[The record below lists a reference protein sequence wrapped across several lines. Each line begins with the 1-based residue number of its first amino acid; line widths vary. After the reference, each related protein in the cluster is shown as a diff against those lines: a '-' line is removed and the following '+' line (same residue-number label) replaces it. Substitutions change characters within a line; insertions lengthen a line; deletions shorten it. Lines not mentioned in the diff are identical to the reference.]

1 MDSAVLDHG
10 PSHLFAPLRMSL
22 SIFPSH
28 FHSFLRLCSTL
39 SPALIFAL
47 ACSCTTLTLSCSAN
61 KQLPTLW
68 FAVLMAGHVLNH
80 LIFDSQRLSPG
91 ARFIWFVIWTGSVI
105 INFWWF
111 KDFALGIYGPVND
124 HKGWLWRGSWNVS
137 QAQEPLGQYL
147 ARCEDGTDVIG
158 LQYISDPFRCWRRR
172 KE

>member
-1 MDSAVLDHG
+1 MGRVTYLH
-10 PSHLFAPLRMSL
+10 HYVCL
-22 SIFPSH
+22 SH
-28 FHSFLRLCSTL
+28 FSLPLLLIPRHLPLSLALSLTL
-39 SPALIFAL
+39 A
-47 ACSCTTLTLSCSAN
+47 LSCSAN
-61 KQLPTLW
+61 VQLPTLW

-137 QAQEPLGQYL
+137 QVREPVR
-147 ARCEDGTDVIG
+147 AT
-158 LQYISDPFRCWRRR
+158 FRS
-172 KE
+172 

>member
-1 MDSAVLDHG
+1 MGRVTYLHHYVCL
-10 PSHLFAPLRMSL
+10 P
-22 SIFPSH
+22 IFPFKLDTFPSPPAFTH
-28 FHSFLRLCSTL
+28 ALTHTHIHTL
-39 SPALIFAL
+39 PQTRTIVLVFVL
-47 ACSCTTLTLSCSAN
+47 AN

-105 INFWWF
+105 VNFWWF

-137 QAQEPLGQYL
+137 QARVPVR
-147 ARCEDGTDVIG
+147 AT
-158 LQYISDPFRCWRRR
+158 FRS
-172 KE
+172 